1 MGFFLF
7 MFYNTLSP
15 WMGGEVLNNIKDYI
29 FMLML
34 KLVLCLHADDYI
46 FLGCI
51 GTWEKN
57 IYQNGQMYKFK
68 VQSEIH

>member
-68 VQSEIH
+68 VRSEIH